1 METLIPIILVIIAVA
16 FVLWLVFSI
25 INVVREYERLVVFF
39 LGRLQGAKGPGLVI
53 LIPIIQQAV
62 KVDLRESFLEIPQ
75 QSCITKDNAPIS
87 IDFLV
92 YSKVFEPMITVT
104 AVTDFTGASQAL
116 AATTLRAVIGD
127 IPLDDVLAKREEIN
141 HILRAKLDE
150 VTERWGVKIT
160 SVEIRE
166 IQPPRDIQDAM
177 NRQMSAE
184 RNRRAVITESEG
196 TRQASIN
203 VAEGDKQSTVLRA
216 EGDKQSAILRAEGE
230 RQAQALRAEGYG
242 TALTT
247 IFGAASRRRREDDA
261 DPVPRGPSRPGRIRE
276 QDLDRADG
284 GDRADPTDRRHPRHG
299 GGGALSGRAGGQRRR
314 GLLAGAGALIGALTA
329 GYLGYVG
336 VVGSRRVVT
345 PAIHLLDE
353 IGDLP
358 VSPAELGL
366 PHEAVRFTTDDG
378 VTLDGWLVP
387 AARETRAAVILLHGF
402 TWHRVPW
409 LSLFVPWL
417 REQYHVLQFDFRGH
431 GASDPALTTLGA
443 AERR

>member
-1 METLIPIILVIIAVA
+1 METLIPIAIVIVA
-16 FVLWLVFSI
+16 LALVLWVIFSVVNI
-25 INVVREYERLVVFF
+25 VREYERLVVFF
-39 LGRLQGAKGPGLVI
+39 LGRLQGAKGPGVVL

-62 KVDLRESFLEIPQ
+62 KVDLRERFLEVPRQ
-75 QSCITKDNAPIS
+75 TCITKDNAPID

-92 YSKVFEPMITVT
+92 YSKVFEPATSVV

-166 IQPPRDIQDAM
+166 IVPPRDIQDAM

-203 VAEGDKQSTVLRA
+203 VAEGDKQSTILRA

-230 RQAQALRAEGYG
+230 KLAQALRAEGFG

-247 IFGAASRRRREDDA
+247 IFGAASPVDEKTMRIQYLEVLRALAQSDSKTWIVPMELSELTRR
-261 DPVPRGPSRPGRIRE
+261 I
-276 QDLDRADG
+276 
-284 GDRADPTDRRHPRHG
+284 GDT
-299 GGGALSGRAGGQRRR
+299 LSGG
-314 GLLAGAGALIGALTA
+314 TE
-329 GYLGYVG
+329 
-336 VVGSRRVVT
+336 
-345 PAIHLLDE
+345 P
-353 IGDLP
+353 
-358 VSPAELGL
+358 
-366 PHEAVRFTTDDG
+366 
-378 VTLDGWLVP
+378 
-387 AARETRAAVILLHGF
+387 
-402 TWHRVPW
+402 
-409 LSLFVPWL
+409 
-417 REQYHVLQFDFRGH
+417 
-431 GASDPALTTLGA
+431 
-443 AERR
+443 

>member
-1 METLIPIILVIIAVA
+1 METLIPIILVIIVVA
-16 FVLWLVFSI
+16 FVLWLIFSI

-53 LIPIIQQAV
+53 LIPLIQQAV

-230 RQAQALRAEGYG
+230 RQSQALRAEGYG

-247 IFGAASRRRREDDA
+247 IFGAAAGVDEKTMQIQYLQVLRDLAASESKTWIVPMEVTELTRR
-261 DPVPRGPSRPGRIRE
+261 
-276 QDLDRADG
+276 
-284 GDRADPTDRRHPRHG
+284 
-299 GGGALSGRAGGQRRR
+299 
-314 GLLAGAGALIGALTA
+314 IGATLATA
-329 GYLGYVG
+329 EEG
-336 VVGSRRVVT
+336 
-345 PAIHLLDE
+345 P
-353 IGDLP
+353 
-358 VSPAELGL
+358 
-366 PHEAVRFTTDDG
+366 
-378 VTLDGWLVP
+378 
-387 AARETRAAVILLHGF
+387 
-402 TWHRVPW
+402 
-409 LSLFVPWL
+409 
-417 REQYHVLQFDFRGH
+417 
-431 GASDPALTTLGA
+431 
-443 AERR
+443 